1 VIVLI
6 SLEMVFDYPPDV
18 AEAVMASVAP
28 ENKGYVEASVEG
40 GRITFV
46 LSGESAATLRNS
58 ADDLLACIKTAE
70 ASLGI
75 ASGSEPRDD
84 EDDD

>member
-1 VIVLI
+1 MITLI
-6 SLEMVFDYPPDV
+6 SLEMVFDYTPEV
-18 AEAVMASVAP
+18 AQAVMAAVAP
-28 ENKGYVEASVEG
+28 ENMGFVDATLRG

-46 LSGESAATLRNS
+46 LSGENAATLRNS
-58 ADDLLACIKTAE
+58 ADDLLACIKSAE

-75 ASGSEPRDD
+75 ASGAEPRDD